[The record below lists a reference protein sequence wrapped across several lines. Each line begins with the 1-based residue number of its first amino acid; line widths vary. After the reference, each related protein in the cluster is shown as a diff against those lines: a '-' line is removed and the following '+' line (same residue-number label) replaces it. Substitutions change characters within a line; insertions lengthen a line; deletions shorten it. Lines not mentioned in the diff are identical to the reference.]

1 MYSKDLLDYIEEH
14 SGDDPQRLLLST
26 NKNPSLDIR
35 LAVSTIISRQKM
47 KFKNPEWSLT
57 KGLVFPNVIS
67 TEQSS
72 SAITARYKSQI
83 FSNSVV
89 VDLTGGLGVDSYF
102 FSRSNKHVYYTEIA
116 QELCNAA
123 KHNFSILGVKNIT
136 ILNQATQQGKVSEL
150 LTSIKENH
158 TTPVKVYIDPS
169 RRKDGSRIVGLTQYE
184 PDFLNIKEELFK
196 FTNHI
201 LVKISPMEDIKA
213 VIREC
218 ENINMAEV
226 ISVGNEC
233 KELLLH
239 LTPGCNIPQG
249 QIIIRAVMFKGDV
262 GKKIF
267 DFTFLQEETT
277 VVTYCS
283 QLDHGYLYEPDSALL
298 KAGAFKSLSLAY
310 GLDKVAKHTHLYI
323 SKVMTEEFPGRK
335 FIIKEVADFDKS
347 NIRNL
352 KKRVPKAN
360 ISTRNF
366 VLSPEQLRKRL
377 GIEEGGDVTIFA
389 CTLESGQRKL
399 VICNKVP

>member
-239 LTPGCNIPQG
+239 LTPGCNIPQE
-249 QIIIRAVMFKGDV
+249 QVIIRAVMFKGD
-262 GKKIF
+262 GGEKNY
-267 DFTFLQEETT
+267 DFTFSHEDNTSL
-277 VVTYCS
+277 TYCS
-283 QLDHGYLYEPDSALL
+283 ELDQGYLYEPDAALL
-298 KAGAFKSLSLAY
+298 KAGAFKSVAKAY
-310 GLDKVAKHTHLYI
+310 GLEKIARHTHLYI
-323 SKVMTEEFPGRK
+323 SKIMSEGFPGRT
-335 FIIKEVADFDKS
+335 FIIKEFLKQTYPPVTSYLHRS
-347 NIRNL
+347 NFEKGSGL
-352 KKRVPKAN
+352 KKVAMLQSLRVHWNRGKEN
-360 ISTRNF
+360 W
-366 VLSPEQLRKRL
+366 LSA
-377 GIEEGGDVTIFA
+377 I
-389 CTLESGQRKL
+389 KL
-399 VICNKVP
+399 VSYPASPGFCQAK